1 MLGIIEI
8 FIGTIGLLF
17 GIIYGIVRLVN
28 NPRGY
33 NFSDKAATHWTIFMI
48 ACSLLGVALLIFGFI
63 TFFGN

>member
-33 NFSDKAATHWTIFMI
+33 NFSDKAATRWTIFMI